1 MDNKD
6 DINITNKKAEIM
18 EKCLEEIKKDLR
30 HLPCQSGDIESCR
43 QTKTIEQ
50 LEKAVQDASTAYV
63 LCHQEKLQPL
73 IKSNLILNEKQDI
86 QQKAIDRIE
95 IKLDKIDDSIVE
107 DLKRIE
113 FKMLEDRVVDK
124 DALKTLEMGLTNEIT
139 KIITQ
144 RDTIKMTKNEVRDII
159 KWIVG
164 ITISAA
170 TLYGIIKAIIS
181 AIAAGLL

>member
-1 MDNKD
+1 MDDKDNMNISDNKA
-6 DINITNKKAEIM
+6 KIM

-30 HLPCQSGDIESCR
+30 HLPCQSGDIEHCR

-63 LCHQEKLQPL
+63 LCHNEKLGPL
-73 IKSNLILNEKQDI
+73 VKSNLILNEKQDI

-95 IKLDKIDDSIVE
+95 VKLDTINDGIAK

-113 FKMLEDRVVDK
+113 LKMAEERIIDKED
-124 DALKTLEMGLTNEIT
+124 LKTLEMGLTNEIT

-144 RDTIKMTKNEVRDII
+144 RDTVKITKNEIRDII